1 MRIVR
6 LAMLGGIALTASGC
20 VAKTAWD
27 VATLPVKATGQ
38 VVDWTTT
45 SQEESDRNYGR
56 KMRKQEAAEGKRLR
70 EEEKRRRKLERQA
83 ARDD

>member
-1 MRIVR
+1 MRILR
-6 LAMLGGIALTASGC
+6 WSMLGGAALMTGGC

-27 VATLPVKATGQ
+27 VATLPVRATGQ

-45 SQEESDRNYGR
+45 SQEEADRNYGR